1 MAQKEQRDLAKH
13 RIKTTKIRSLIDQ
26 ASLAEKRQN
35 EELVERMLRGIRAK
49 RRFDRVI
56 VHVDMD
62 MYFAACEEL
71 NDPSLK
77 SVSFFTVFQAEIH
90 KLDPIRRRLK
100 HDAVDFKL

>member
-13 RIKTTKIRSLIDQ
+13 RIKTGHIRTLIDQ
-26 ASLAEKRQN
+26 ASSTDKRQN
-35 EELVERMLRGIRAK
+35 EELVERMLRGIRAR
-49 RRFDRVI
+49 RRFGRII

-77 SVSFFTVFQAEIH
+77 SVSCILLVFQVENELI
-90 KLDPIRRRLK
+90 IRYPSPLART
-100 HDAVDFKL
+100 